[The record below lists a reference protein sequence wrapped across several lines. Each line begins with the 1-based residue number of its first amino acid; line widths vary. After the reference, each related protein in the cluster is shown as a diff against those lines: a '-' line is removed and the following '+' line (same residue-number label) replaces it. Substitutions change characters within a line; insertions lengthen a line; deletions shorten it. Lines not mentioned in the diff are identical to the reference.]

1 MQCCDARVVPTWIP
15 DGFSLTLQETS
26 VFFGIIS
33 VYAFFEG
40 GERKLTLD
48 YSIATGDCEP
58 RYYYE
63 KSSDEVTVE
72 SIAGI
77 DHYFFRNASQYVCCW
92 VTDGVECFISGNI
105 AQEEL
110 QKIVRSIYSEVEE
123 SAENN

>member
-1 MQCCDARVVPTWIP
+1 MQGCDARVVPTWIP

-48 YSIATGDCEP
+48 YSIATGDCET

-63 KSSDEVTVE
+63 KSGDEVTVE

-123 SAENN
+123 SEKNN